1 MKNLKLKLKGLALV
15 AILTFSL
22 STAFASGN
30 LRINNYLNTDY
41 SIVSVFNTSTTNLK
55 LKVYNEEGDLFYS
68 ETIEAETNM
77 QKLFDLSHLADGNY
91 ALVLVGKNT
100 RIEEQFVVKEQKLAV
115 STERTQIAECKNN
128 NSSYA
133 FKK

>member
-15 AILTFSL
+15 AILTLSL
-22 STAFASGN
+22 STAFASDN

-68 ETIEAETNM
+68 ETIEAETSM
-77 QKLFDLSHLADGNY
+77 HKSCSTSLILADGNY
-91 ALVLVGKNT
+91 IIGIG
-100 RIEEQFVVKEQKLAV
+100 R
-115 STERTQIAECKNN
+115 
-128 NSSYA
+128 
-133 FKK
+133 KKHSN